1 MMKDMCVEVKVRVS
15 TDASAA
21 RGICMRKG
29 PGKVRPIEVNQ
40 LWVQEAIALG
50 RISLGKVGTQDNL
63 ADVLTKH
70 LTKDQ
75 LIVLTGRTGSWSLGG
90 RQHLA
95 PEA

>member
-1 MMKDMCVEVKVRVS
+1 MMKEMGVEVKVRVN

-29 PGKVRPIEVNQ
+29 LGKVRHIEVNQ
-40 LWVQEAIALG
+40 LWVQEGVALG
-50 RISLGKVGTQDNL
+50 RISLERVGAQDNL

-70 LTKDQ
+70 QTKEQ
-75 LIVLTGRTGSWSLGG
+75 LIVLTGRMGLWSLGG
-90 RQHLA
+90 RHHLA